1 MTNKN
6 VSRETTPYLKPGDTM
21 IVDGQK
27 LLVKEGHCNACFFSR
42 TDSTRGRGAAYCA
55 SKFKE
60 GCGSNLGNKLIVVAV
75 DDGI

>member
-6 VSRETTPYLKPGDTM
+6 VSRETMPYLKPGDTM

-27 LLVKEGHCNACFFSR
+27 LLVKEGHCDDCFFAR
-42 TDSTRGRGAAYCA
+42 YNNKLGEYCA
-55 SKFKE
+55 AKFKE
-60 GCGSNLGNKLIVVAV
+60 GCGSSLGNKLIVVAI

>member
-1 MTNKN
+1 MANKN
-6 VSRETTPYLKPGDTM
+6 VSRETMPYLKPGDTM

-27 LLVKEGHCNACFFSR
+27 LLVKEGHCNDCFFTR
-42 TDSTRGRGAAYCA
+42 TNSTSGAVYCA

-60 GCGSNLGNKLIVVAV
+60 GCGSNLGNKLIVVAI